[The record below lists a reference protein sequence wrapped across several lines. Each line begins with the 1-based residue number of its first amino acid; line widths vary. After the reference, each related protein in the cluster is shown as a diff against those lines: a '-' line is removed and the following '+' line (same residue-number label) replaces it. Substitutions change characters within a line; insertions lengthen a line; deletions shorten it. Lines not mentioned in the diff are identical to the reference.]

1 MIISLIAALAHNR
14 VIGMQN
20 LMPWH
25 LPADLAWF
33 KRNTLGK
40 PVIMGRK
47 TFESIGRP
55 LPGRLNIV
63 LSHQPEAD
71 QGVTWVSSIDQA
83 LATAVNVPEVMIIGG
98 GNLYTQFLP
107 YANRMYLTHISAIVE
122 GDTYFPNYAND
133 EWDESFKE
141 CHEADNNNSYRYCFQ
156 ILERR

>member
-1 MIISLIAALAHNR
+1 MIISLIAALAHNQ

-63 LSHQPEAD
+63 LSHQPEAA
-71 QGVTWVSSIDQA
+71 QGVIWVSSIDQA
-83 LATAVNVPEVMIIGG
+83 LATAVNLPEVMIIGG

-107 YANRMYLTHISAIVE
+107 YANRLYLTHISAIVE
-122 GDTYFPNYAND
+122 GDTYFPKYEND
-133 EWDESFKE
+133 EWGEAFKE
-141 CHEADNNNSYRYCFQ
+141 CHEADNNKSYRYCFQ